1 MVSVYVSYA
10 WKEEAQKPLVA
21 RLAEACAARG
31 IELRYDRKEMR
42 YGDSISQF
50 MKRIG
55 AAEHIVLVLSAAY
68 FKSDYCMD
76 ELCQICARGHFRKR
90 VSPIVLAGT
99 SFHKPKD
106 GIGYL
111 QHWEQQ
117 IAELRNG
124 LGALDSHEHTPRS
137 QTALD
142 HYREFRG
149 MMEELQGILADMNTL
164 SEDEHLES
172 GFAAVLDRILAGS
185 TASKPDPFRQQL
197 VAEIQ
202 KTLAA
207 PSSAELVKALQNKIA
222 DARVAPGDD
231 LAKCLCDGDPERAI
245 EDLLFPAT
253 RNALL
258 PLDAKQA
265 EFANT
270 WNAAKSVLAWLSLLA
285 VDGEWLDQASRK
297 ALSDGQLNFEIV
309 VETALGVELV
319 SSRVRQIAP
328 RLRAQPGTSEVV
340 GDELISEPQY
350 DSGWND
356 DAALERLLR
365 EVWMRVF
372 PEESRQRLS
381 AKDLKT
387 LNNELL
393 FRHRHKTFHH
403 YIPVARGQESRLCQP
418 EFYRRLLA
426 KLPDISVIYFQP
438 YGGTPALLVSDEDY
452 FRTVMRNFLTIPEQ
466 LARKP

>member
-1 MVSVYVSYA
+1 MVRVYVSYA

-21 RLAEACAARG
+21 KLAQACADRS
-31 IELRYDRKEMR
+31 IKLCYDRNGMR

-50 MKRIG
+50 MKTIG
-55 AAEHIVLVLSAAY
+55 AAEHIVLVLSEVY
-68 FKSDYCMD
+68 FKSEYCMD
-76 ELCQICARGHFRKR
+76 ELCQIYARGNFRKR

-99 SFHKPKD
+99 SFHKPKE
-106 GIGYL
+106 GVGYL

-117 IAELRNG
+117 IDELRKE
-124 LGALDSHEHTPRS
+124 LGGLDSREHTPRS
-137 QTALD
+137 HAALD

-149 MMEELQGILADMNTL
+149 MMEELQRILADMNAL
-164 SEDEHLES
+164 SEAEHLES

-185 TASKPDPFRQQL
+185 TASTPDPFRQH
-197 VAEIQ
+197 VAAEIQ

-207 PSSAELVKALQNKIA
+207 PSSAQLVKALQNAIA
-222 DARVAPGDD
+222 DARAVRGDD
-231 LAKCLCDGDPERAI
+231 LANCLCDGDPERMI

-253 RNALL
+253 RDALL
-258 PLDAKQA
+258 PLDAKQS

-285 VDGEWLDQASRK
+285 VDGEWLDEASRR
-297 ALSDGQLNFEIV
+297 ALAGGQLNFEIV

-328 RLRAQPGTSEVV
+328 RLRAQLGTTEVV
-340 GDELISEPQY
+340 GDEVISEPQY

-356 DAALERLLR
+356 DVALEQLLR

-372 PEESRQRLS
+372 PEASRSLLS
-381 AKDLKT
+381 AADLKT
-387 LNNELL
+387 LNNELR

-403 YIPVARGQESRLCQP
+403 YIPVARSQNSRLCQP
-418 EFYRRLLA
+418 EFYGRLLA
-426 KLPDISVIYFQP
+426 RLPNISVIHFEP
-438 YGGTPALLVSDEDY
+438 SGGPPALLVSDEDY
-452 FRTVMRNFLTIPEQ
+452 FRTVIRNFLTLPEQ
-466 LARKP
+466 LAKKP

>member
-1 MVSVYVSYA
+1 MVKVYLSYA
-10 WKEEAQKPLVA
+10 WKDETQKPLVEK
-21 RLAEACAARG
+21 LAQACQARG
-31 IELRYDRKEMR
+31 IELCYDKKDMR
-42 YGDSISQF
+42 YGDSIRRF
-50 MKRIG
+50 MDRIG
-55 AAEHIVLVLSAAY
+55 AAEHVVLVLSEAY
-68 FKSDYCMD
+68 FTSEYCMD
-76 ELCQICARGHFRKR
+76 ELCQIYARGNFRKR
-90 VSPIVLAGT
+90 ASPIVLAGT
-99 SFHKPKD
+99 SFHKPKH

-111 QHWEQQ
+111 KHWEQQ

-124 LGALDSHEHTPRS
+124 LDGLGSREHTQRS
-137 QTALD
+137 HAALD
-142 HYREFRG
+142 HYRDFRG
-149 MMEELQGILADMNTL
+149 MMEELQRILADMNTL

-185 TASKPDPFRQQL
+185 TASKPDPFRQQV
-197 VAEIQ
+197 VAEIR

-207 PSSAELVKALQNKIA
+207 PSSAELVKALQNAIS
-222 DARVAPGDD
+222 DLPVAPGDD
-231 LAKCLCDGDPERAI
+231 LAKCLCDGDPERVI
-245 EDLLFPAT
+245 EDFLFPAT

-258 PLDAKQA
+258 LLDAKQP

-270 WNAAKSVLAWLSLLA
+270 WNAAKSVVAWLSLLA

-297 ALSDGQLNFEIV
+297 ALSDGQLSFEIV
-309 VETALGVELV
+309 VDTALGVELV
-319 SSRVRQIAP
+319 SSRFRQIAP
-328 RLRAQPGTSEVV
+328 RLRAQPGTPEVV

-350 DSGWND
+350 DIGWND
-356 DAALERLLR
+356 DAALDSLLR

-372 PEESRQRLS
+372 PEASCSRHS
-381 AKDLKT
+381 AIDLKT
-387 LNNELL
+387 LNNELR

-418 EFYRRLLA
+418 EFYGRLLA

-438 YGGTPALLVSDEDY
+438 FGGTPALLVSDEDY

>member
-76 ELCQICARGHFRKR
+76 ELCQIYARGHFRKR

-124 LGALDSHEHTPRS
+124 LGALDSREHTQRS
-137 QTALD
+137 QTALE

-258 PLDAKQA
+258 PLD
-265 EFANT
+265 EPSGDT
-270 WNAAKSVLAWLSLLA
+270 PPA
-285 VDGEWLDQASRK
+285 VD
-297 ALSDGQLNFEIV
+297 SDN
-309 VETALGVELV
+309 
-319 SSRVRQIAP
+319 
-328 RLRAQPGTSEVV
+328 
-340 GDELISEPQY
+340 
-350 DSGWND
+350 
-356 DAALERLLR
+356 
-365 EVWMRVF
+365 
-372 PEESRQRLS
+372 
-381 AKDLKT
+381 
-387 LNNELL
+387 
-393 FRHRHKTFHH
+393 
-403 YIPVARGQESRLCQP
+403 
-418 EFYRRLLA
+418 
-426 KLPDISVIYFQP
+426 
-438 YGGTPALLVSDEDY
+438 PALVSDGGAGNGIALTEAIEAQRAGKAVDSVRLPPEDS
-452 FRTVMRNFLTIPEQ
+452 MRDDVAYAICAVGKGPRAQAAARYLAFLATPEAQAAYAKFGFVNASAQSLALKPIP
-466 LARKP
+466 